1 MDKDFLDFY
10 FNPTKNTEGE
20 TELTLGGN
28 GSFDDYITGLLLKQG
43 NMNSN
48 TPGGILKDKNMKP
61 YLRSPVD
68 VPYSKE
74 DVEFLSNKKNVTA
87 DDLENML
94 NPNPKGY
101 KFDINSILK
110 NMSEGKLAD
119 NIKNFI
125 SDTNKNVSEVVS
137 DSTQDAKGTLSG
149 IGDLIMNSDIAK
161 KSKEKAQARKN
172 TETMN
177 LAPPGQSDA
186 NINLSD
192 MIMSD
197 DVIKILNTKPFK
209 PDPIKNAPGGTGD
222 QATGGNKSK
231 EKKSDSK
238 KEDDFEITLKDKPEP
253 PSKIGMILNNL
264 MSESPTFLTEIAK
277 SLLAGKGLV
286 PGIIEGSEKER
297 DVDLATKKAAGAA
310 RSQSILDALNQAK
323 AREALRPDEVIEN
336 ANLYATQLGYPEGSE
351 DYKKA
356 FDEMVRLQ
364 VQNSGS
370 GSQLAN
376 LITASTLA
384 GGDLSK
390 VGQDFLNNNPMGGN
404 NTNNT
409 NTTNGPEVIKGY
421 TLS

>member
-10 FNPTKNTEGE
+10 FNPTKNSEGE
-20 TELTLGGN
+20 TELTLGNN

-43 NMNSN
+43 DMNSN
-48 TPGGILKDKNMKP
+48 TPGGVLKDKGLASFNFPEDANQPIQTDKDESTLEKMFN
-61 YLRSPVD
+61 LFNSNPVS
-68 VPYSKE
+68 VPS
-74 DVEFLSNKKNVTA
+74 L
-87 DDLENML
+87 
-94 NPNPKGY
+94 Y
-101 KFDINSILK
+101 KRFIDNDALK
-110 NMSEGKLAD
+110 NTSQK
-119 NIKNFI
+119 II
-125 SDTNKNVSEVVS
+125 SDTL
-137 DSTQDAKGTLSG
+137 TKGLDMG
-149 IGDLIMNSDIAK
+149 EAL
-161 KSKEKAQARKN
+161 KAQLLGAGEEIQSAGERK
-172 TETMN
+172 TEKKFDGA
-177 LAPPGQSDA
+177 APGRKEEALKKKKEINDKSSTPAMYDIRAMLEELNIVPTEDDFKKQKEA
-186 NINLSD
+186 NERIRL
-192 MIMSD
+192 
-197 DVIKILNTKPFK
+197 LNTPS
-209 PDPIKNAPGGTGD
+209 NSPGGTGD
-222 QATGGNKSK
+222 KATGGNKSK

-297 DVDLATKKAAGAA
+297 DVDLATKKAASAA
-310 RSQSILDALNQAK
+310 KSQSILDALNQAK

-390 VGQDFLNNNPMGGN
+390 LGQDFLNNNPMGGN
-404 NTNNT
+404 NTN
-409 NTTNGPEVIKGY
+409 TTKGPEVIKGY

>member
-10 FNPTKNTEGE
+10 FNPTKNSEGE
-20 TELTLGGN
+20 TELTLGDNGN
-28 GSFDDYITGLLLKQG
+28 FDDYITGLLLKQG

-48 TPGGILKDKNMKP
+48 TPGGVLKDKNMKP
-61 YLRSPVD
+61 YLRSPVE

-74 DVEFLSNKKNVTA
+74 DVEFLSKKKNVTT

-110 NMSEGKLAD
+110 NMSEGKFAD
-119 NIKNFI
+119 NIRN
-125 SDTNKNVSEVVS
+125 VVS
-137 DSTQDAKGTLSG
+137 DSTEDVKGTLSG
-149 IGDLIMNSDIAK
+149 LGDLIMNSDIAK
-161 KSKEKAQARKN
+161 KSREKAQARKN
-172 TETMN
+172 KDTMN
-177 LAPPGQSDA
+177 LAPPGQGEA
-186 NINLSD
+186 GINLSD

-197 DVIKILNTKPFK
+197 DVIKILNTKPFE
-209 PDPIKNAPGGTGD
+209 PDPIKNSPGGTGD
-222 QATGGNKSK
+222 KATGGNKSK

-297 DVDLATKKAAGAA
+297 DVDLATKKAASAA
-310 RSQSILDALNQAK
+310 KSQSILDALNQAK
-323 AREALRPDEVIEN
+323 AREALRPDEIIEN

-390 VGQDFLNNNPMGGN
+390 LGQDFLNNNPMGGN

>member
-20 TELTLGGN
+20 TELTLGNN

-48 TPGGILKDKNMKP
+48 TPGGVLKDKGLASFNFPKGTNRSMKKVTFD
-61 YLRSPVD
+61 SPLGPID
-68 VPYSKE
+68 VPENALDNS
-74 DVEFLSNKKNVTA
+74 FISNVLT
-87 DDLENML
+87 
-94 NPNPKGY
+94 KGLDMGEALKAQLLGAGEEIQSAGERKTEK
-101 KFDINSILK
+101 KFD
-110 NMSEGKLAD
+110 G
-119 NIKNFI
+119 
-125 SDTNKNVSEVVS
+125 
-137 DSTQDAKGTLSG
+137 
-149 IGDLIMNSDIAK
+149 
-161 KSKEKAQARKN
+161 
-172 TETMN
+172 
-177 LAPPGQSDA
+177 APPGRKEEALKKKKEINDKSSTPEIYDIRAMLEELNIVPTEDDFKKQKEA
-186 NINLSD
+186 NERIRL
-192 MIMSD
+192 
-197 DVIKILNTKPFK
+197 LNTPS
-209 PDPIKNAPGGTGD
+209 NSPGGTGD
-222 QATGGNKSK
+222 KATGGNKSK

-409 NTTNGPEVIKGY
+409 NNTNTTNGPEVIKGY